1 MNDQVKNII
10 KRSCLGLS
18 LIFVFS
24 GVACA
29 GEDIPF
35 KIAGRVIFVK
45 TILNGKGPFSF
56 ILDSGASQ
64 TLVTPPTASKL
75 GIKSYRS
82 VSLLKGKVDSI
93 AVGSANLNNLSV
105 YIYDPPQ
112 ALPLRLNNGIN
123 YHGILGFTF
132 LSRFITTID
141 YLHGRV
147 EFSALSE
154 VPVVR
159 RKRGKKDGA
168 YLLPFTIKQG
178 LIYVTGK
185 INGVTLRLLVDTGSA
200 EVVILPGAAAKLKL
214 VSPREVNRKSPAKF
228 IKLDSVMLGDAEVRD
243 IEAVIHRPAGER
255 AISAGYDG
263 IVGYPFLSKFKVTLN
278 YRDRILIFR

>member
-1 MNDQVKNII
+1 MKNEQLITI
-10 KRSCLGLS
+10 CIFLS
-18 LIFVFS
+18 LLWG
-24 GVACA
+24 GVLYG
-29 GEDIPF
+29 GEAIPF

-45 TILNGKGPFSF
+45 TMLNGEGPFSF

-82 VSLLKGKVDSI
+82 ISLLKGKVDSI
-93 AVGSANLNNLSV
+93 ASGSANLNNLSV

-141 YLHGRV
+141 YPHKKV
-147 EFSALSE
+147 EFSALSD
-154 VPVVR
+154 VPAM
-159 RKRGKKDGA
+159 RKKNGSKDGG
-168 YLLPFTIKQG
+168 YLLPFTVKQG
-178 LIYVTGK
+178 LIHVKGE

-200 EVVILPGAAAKLKL
+200 EVVILPQAAAKLKL
-214 VSPREVNRKSPAKF
+214 VSPREVNRKSAAKF
-228 IKLDSVMLGDAEVRD
+228 IKLDSVKLGDAEVKG

-278 YRDRILIFR
+278 YRDRVLVFQ